1 LIFRDALAV
10 LGLVCCGTVAGVF
23 FAVTVS
29 VLPAL
34 AALPP
39 ARYLEIH
46 QLLGRGYHPVMPI
59 ITTTSVLA
67 NATLGLVT
75 GGLQRAAYLGALVL
89 LVGVQ
94 GVSHLQ
100 NEPLNRRV
108 RGIPPGSVPA
118 GWEDPRRPW
127 RTWHLVR
134 TVLALT
140 AFTLNGM
147 ASVLP

>member
-1 LIFRDALAV
+1 VIFRDALAV

-23 FAVTVS
+23 FAVSVS
-29 VLPAL
+29 VVPAL

-39 ARYLEIH
+39 ARYLEVH
-46 QLLGRGYHPVMPI
+46 QLLGSGYHPVMPI
-59 ITTTSVLA
+59 MATTSVFA
-67 NATLGLVT
+67 DATLGLAT

-94 GVSHLQ
+94 GVSHLR

-108 RGIPPGSVPA
+108 RDMPPGSVPA

-127 RTWHLVR
+127 RSWHLVR
-134 TVLALT
+134 TVLAMAALM
-140 AFTLNGM
+140 LNGM